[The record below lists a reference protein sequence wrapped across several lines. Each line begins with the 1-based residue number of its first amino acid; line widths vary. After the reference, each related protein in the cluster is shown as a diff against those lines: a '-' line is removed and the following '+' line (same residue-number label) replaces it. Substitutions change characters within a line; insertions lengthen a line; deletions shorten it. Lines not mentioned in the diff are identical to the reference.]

1 MNNAAIDRELPVN
14 YNDKNGGIVNQKR
27 FYVFIIMI
35 LTVILIIFIIS
46 GITVSRRYRELSR
59 KYTALS
65 EKYSEKQS
73 DLITDTEIEYFKRK
87 GIEDPLRQ
95 LKDDLM
101 NRDELIET
109 SGQLGGTMGFHDR
122 DAVNILNRYW
132 VYAPFDD
139 GHVQGYM
146 ILEYQFKGDSVLWNV
161 IESKTDI

>member
-1 MNNAAIDRELPVN
+1 M
-14 YNDKNGGIVNQKR
+14 NQKR

-46 GITVSRRYRELSR
+46 GITMSRRYRELSR

-65 EKYSEKQS
+65 EKYSKGQG
-73 DLITDTEIEYFKRK
+73 DLITDPEIEYFRRK
-87 GIEDPLRQ
+87 GIEDPLSQ
-95 LKDDLM
+95 LKDDLIR
-101 NRDELIET
+101 RDELIES
-109 SGQLGGTMGFHDR
+109 SGQLGGSMGFHDR
-122 DAVNILNRYW
+122 SGINVLNRYW

-146 ILEYQFKGDSVLWNV
+146 ILEYQFEGDSVLWNA